1 LAFRANQTVKNER
14 KPIYHTNV
22 LLTIGETFAV
32 ICLDSIDDSHQR
44 DFIAKSLRDDEKELI
59 HISEGQLNGF
69 AGNMLQVKGAN
80 DKRYLVMSEQAKKSL
95 NNNQLGRLEEH
106 ASLISAP
113 LDTIETYGG
122 GSARCMIAEVFLP
135 MIK

>member
-1 LAFRANQTVKNER
+1 M
-14 KPIYHTNV
+14 